1 MMYNIIILQINS
13 NKTAGDVDVDDDVDD
28 DDHNSISLVSN
39 TADTISLEPED
50 INADIKSNR
59 INSINVSIVTKDYV
73 KFQIMIKFL

>member
-13 NKTAGDVDVDDDVDD
+13 NKAGDVDVDVDVDD

-73 KFQIMIKFL
+73 KFQMLIKFL